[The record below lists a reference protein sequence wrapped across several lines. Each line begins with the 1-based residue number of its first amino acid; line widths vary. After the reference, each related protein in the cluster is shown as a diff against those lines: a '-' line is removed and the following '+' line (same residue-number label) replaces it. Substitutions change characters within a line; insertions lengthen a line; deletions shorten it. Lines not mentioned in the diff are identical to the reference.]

1 VAVTG
6 GSTRRKWRSRARGSR
21 ALAGSLAR
29 LGARIRELR
38 VQGGLTQEQVAELA
52 RLDAKHM
59 QAIEMGREN
68 VTMATLVAISK
79 ALGVKLA
86 DLFSGV

>member
-1 VAVTG
+1 
-6 GSTRRKWRSRARGSR
+6 
-21 ALAGSLAR
+21 
-29 LGARIRELR
+29 
-38 VQGGLTQEQVAELA
+38 
-52 RLDAKHM
+52 M